1 MLKNYVVTRTW
12 NTGFR
17 TPAGSVRPKLS
28 SRKPT
33 NRPADA
39 AATLSWFWEWICSS
53 KPAAAACITWRAGT
67 NVSRSRKKRA
77 PLATHRGLL
86 SDHRTASRRR

>member
-1 MLKNYVVTRTW
+1 MNAIAAAGDKVKNYVVTRTW
-12 NTGFR
+12 KTGFR

-39 AATLSWFWEWICSS
+39 AATLSWFW
-53 KPAAAACITWRAGT
+53 
-67 NVSRSRKKRA
+67 
-77 PLATHRGLL
+77 
-86 SDHRTASRRR
+86 